1 MRNEKYFCINCFEN
15 ENIKGFIKDNGNL
28 VQDKTFKCG
37 FCQVSDWKH
46 NEMYDIKDYDK
57 KLFNSNEIYIISQ
70 DVFNKKIIA
79 IINEYFKYVESTRY
93 DEQGKFLDLIDIL
106 SDKLFFGE
114 STDVL
119 IKLAKYDFIRY
130 KNFPFNENEKKRLY
144 S

>member
-57 KLFNSNEIYIISQ
+57 KLFNSMRYIL
-70 DVFNKKIIA
+70 
-79 IINEYFKYVESTRY
+79 
-93 DEQGKFLDLIDIL
+93 FLKMFSI
-106 SDKLFFGE
+106 
-114 STDVL
+114 
-119 IKLAKYDFIRY
+119 
-130 KNFPFNENEKKRLY
+130 KRLLQL
-144 S
+144 STSILNMLNLQDMMNKVNSLI

>member
-37 FCQVSDWKH
+37 FCQVVDLKH
-46 NEMYDIKDYDK
+46 NQMYDIKDYDK

-79 IINEYFKYVESTRY
+79 IINEYFRYVEL
-93 DEQGKFLDLIDIL
+93 E
-106 SDKLFFGE
+106 
-114 STDVL
+114 
-119 IKLAKYDFIRY
+119 
-130 KNFPFNENEKKRLY
+130 
-144 S
+144 

>member
-57 KLFNSNEIYIISQ
+57 KLFNSVWNSLAW
-70 DVFNKKIIA
+70 VLKK
-79 IINEYFKYVESTRY
+79 F
-93 DEQGKFLDLIDIL
+93 L
-106 SDKLFFGE
+106 SDKE
-114 STDVL
+114 
-119 IKLAKYDFIRY
+119 IKNIEYLNSKMY
-130 KNFPFNENEKKRLY
+130 
-144 S
+144 